1 MTLARNGW
9 LRGIKVESSKWR
21 IEAKDVT
28 VEGEPAIVVRM
39 VRRAL
44 ETDDEAV
51 DPVEG
56 GRSEK
61 KVSEGYVVI

>member
-1 MTLARNGW
+1 
-9 LRGIKVESSKWR
+9 
-21 IEAKDVT
+21 

-44 ETDDEAV
+44 EIDDEAV